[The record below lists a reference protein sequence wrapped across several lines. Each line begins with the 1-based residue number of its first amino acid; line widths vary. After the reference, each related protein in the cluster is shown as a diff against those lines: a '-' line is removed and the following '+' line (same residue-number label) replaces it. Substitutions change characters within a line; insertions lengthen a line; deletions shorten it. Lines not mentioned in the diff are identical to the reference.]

1 MVNGMRTRICPF
13 CKEDIHFQALVCRY
27 CRRDLPPVA
36 QSAQPQRK
44 PSSAWVAAIAAAG
57 IIAGGAAFLAVE
69 FLRERKNWLTEPP
82 RRPESQNPPD

>member
-1 MVNGMRTRICPF
+1 MVITMRTRTCPF

-27 CRRDLPPVA
+27 CTRDLPPVA
-36 QSAQPQRK
+36 QRHHRK
-44 PSSAWVAAIAAAG
+44 NSHGWLAAITAAG
-57 IIAGGAAFLAVE
+57 IIVSGAAFLAVE

>member
-1 MVNGMRTRICPF
+1 MVITMHTRICPF
-13 CKEDIHFQALVCRY
+13 CKEEIHGQALVCRY
-27 CRRDLPPVA
+27 CSRDLPPVK
-36 QSAQPQRK
+36 QRRRK
-44 PSSAWVAAIAAAG
+44 NSSGWLAAITVAG